1 MQSENREVYII
12 TANGDEEWATP
23 TPVGTAIVDAVVDRT
38 DLAQSEIEGI
48 EAYVDLDSLA
58 AVVTGDDET
67 IEFEIEGHDVFVDAD
82 GGIEVA
88 E

>member
-1 MQSENREVYII
+1 MQSEDGEVYII
-12 TANGDEEWATP
+12 TANGNEEWATP

-38 DLAQSEIEGI
+38 DLAQSDIEDI
-48 EAYVDLDSLA
+48 EAYVDLDTLA
-58 AVVTGDDET
+58 AVVTGEDDT

-82 GGIEVA
+82 GDIEVA